1 MAPPPRATRKISPLL
16 RAMISAVLLAFAI
29 FVTVYRKSLPPER
42 SEPPTAAASK
52 NKPFLSKA
60 PSSEGANRFAWIPSF
75 PGAELHDINTKQT
88 RDLLSYGFS
97 FHTTREFK
105 EVLAFYGERLQA
117 QGFKVDVKDNAET
130 GGELHADAADGSR
143 SFDVVAAKT
152 AAGAGTGAEI
162 GVTAV
167 QR

>member
-16 RAMISAVLLAFAI
+16 RVMISAVLLAFAI
-29 FVTVYRKSLPPER
+29 FVMVYRKSLPPAPR
-42 SEPPTAAASK
+42 TAPTEAASK
-52 NKPFLSKA
+52 NKPFLSTA
-60 PSSEGANRFAWIPSF
+60 PSSEGANRFAWIPAF

-97 FHTTREFK
+97 FHTAKDFK
-105 EVLAFYGERLQA
+105 EVLAFYRDRLQA
-117 QGFKVDVKDNAET
+117 AGFKVDVKDSADT
-130 GGELHADAADGSR
+130 GGELHADAADGTR
-143 SFDVVAAKT
+143 SFDVIAAKA